1 MTDET
6 TLTIL
11 LIEDNPGDAR
21 YIREILREATEL
33 SERTA
38 DADTG
43 TGGSVGAE
51 QITRERVERV
61 EPTVIRESRLEP
73 GVERLRSDHPDVVL
87 LDLDLPDSTGLDTL
101 STMLDQAEETP
112 VVVLTGLR
120 DRQTGME
127 ALRRGADEYL
137 VKDEINADI
146 LTRSIFH
153 TMERNEQE
161 RQLRQQREQLA
172 ALNQLNSVV
181 QDITAAVLRQS
192 SREEIERLVCERL
205 AETESY
211 LFAWVGGVERGN
223 PEVNVRAEAG
233 TDGYLDEIDVT
244 YDDSDTGKGP
254 AGKAIQTKE
263 VQVANDIPDNPDFEP
278 WQEHAEKYGIQ
289 SSAAIPVV
297 HEGILYGVLNVYSA
311 RPDAFG
317 GEEREVIGTLGNIVG
332 HAIAAIE
339 RKEALISDN
348 VVEIEFE
355 IRNIFD
361 SLGGGSG
368 AGTITLDRTIRVD
381 EDHFLTYGSADE
393 EGRETLQKVVEAL
406 PSWDSVSEVG
416 ERDGMT
422 RFSVRLTDPPVVT
435 LVASQGGRVR
445 EAKIEDGDYRVVV
458 HLPQSADVRRVV
470 DGVQEAYP
478 DARVIAQRH
487 TTRAEHSDGA
497 ANPLDHLTERQR
509 SVLESAFYGGFFEW
523 PRESSGKEIAE
534 TLGISA
540 PTFTQHMRAAEQKI
554 MSSLLG
560 E

>member
-33 SERTA
+33 PERTA
-38 DADTG
+38 EAG
-43 TGGSVGAE
+43 SGASASVGAE
-51 QITRERVERV
+51 QVTRERA

-73 GVERLRSDHPDVVL
+73 GIERLDSDPPDVVL

-101 STMLDQAEETP
+101 SAVLERTEETP

-181 QDITAAVLRQS
+181 QDITGAVLRQS

-211 LFAWVGGVERGN
+211 LFAWIGGVERAN
-223 PEVNVRAEAG
+223 PGVTVQAEAG
-233 TDGYLDEIDVT
+233 TGDYLDEVDVT
-244 YDDSDTGKGP
+244 YDDSETGQGP
-254 AGKAIQTKE
+254 TGRAIQTKE
-263 VQVANDIPDNPDFEP
+263 MQVVQHVLEDPDFEP
-278 WQEHAEKYGIQ
+278 WRDTAVEYGVR
-289 SSAAIPVV
+289 SSAAIPIV
-297 HEGILYGVLNVYSA
+297 HDGILYGVLNVYSA
-311 RPDAFG
+311 RPEAFG
-317 GEEREVIGTLGNIVG
+317 GEEREVVGTLGDIVG

-368 AGTITLDRTIRVD
+368 SGTITLDRTIRVD

-422 RFSVRLTDPPVVT
+422 RFSVRLTDPPVVA

-458 HLPQSADVRRVV
+458 HLPQGADVRRVV

-487 TTRAEHSDGA
+487 TTRTERSDGEA
-497 ANPLDHLTERQR
+497 TNPLDNLTERQR